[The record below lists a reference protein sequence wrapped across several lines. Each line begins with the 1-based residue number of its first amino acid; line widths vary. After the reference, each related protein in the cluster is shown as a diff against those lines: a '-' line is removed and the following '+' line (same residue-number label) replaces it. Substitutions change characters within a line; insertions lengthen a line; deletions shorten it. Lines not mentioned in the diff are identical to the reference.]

1 VFGGQQVKPD
11 YRDVPCAVFS
21 IPPLSVVGLSEQQA
35 LEEAKGD
42 ILVFTSSF
50 NPMKNSISKRQEKT
64 VMKLVV
70 DAETDRVLGASMCG
84 PDAPEIIQG
93 IAVALK
99 CGATKAS
106 FDSTVC
112 LFKEAPCSKAAVNI

>member
-1 VFGGQQVKPD
+1 MHNSFVTFSVFG
-11 YRDVPCAVFS
+11 FLL
-21 IPPLSVVGLSEQQA
+21 PLHFWFLMTE
-35 LEEAKGD
+35 LRHD
-42 ILVFTSSF
+42 
-50 NPMKNSISKRQEKT
+50 P
-64 VMKLVV
+64 
-70 DAETDRVLGASMCG
+70 
-84 PDAPEIIQG
+84 QG